1 MIEEKFSHND
11 INTQVFQLLE
21 DLTSVGM
28 KSSPRGQEVVE
39 ATLCTL
45 DIDPTLPIMNF
56 PARKFNW
63 KYFAGELAWYL
74 KGDLDTEFI
83 KNFSGFWE
91 NIKNPDGSINSNYG
105 SILLNSHPSTTFYP
119 EGSWRKPV
127 NQLEWVYNSLVKD
140 SYSRQAIAFL
150 NCPFYQFG
158 ENKDFVCTAYLNF
171 WIRKG
176 YLDMKV
182 QMRSNDIFF
191 GLTYD
196 APWFSLIH
204 QSMYLN
210 LKKVYKDLKLG
221 MYYHCADNIHY
232 YERHFEL
239 VDKILEVSP
248 EHSQKI
254 LLAKPLFELENGFA
268 LTTEAIEYVDTIQ
281 SIVDNP
287 EKFSEMKYADW
298 RIAMSSFLNIEE

>member
-21 DLTSVGM
+21 DLSTVGM

-45 DIDPTLPIMNF
+45 DVDPTLAIMNF
-56 PARKFNW
+56 PSRKFNW

-74 KGDLDTEFI
+74 RGDLDTSFI
-83 KNFSGFWE
+83 KNFSAFWE
-91 NIKNPDGSINSNYG
+91 NIKNPDETINSNYG
-105 SILLNSHPSTTFYP
+105 SILLNPHPSTTFYP
-119 EGSWRKPV
+119 ENGWRKPV
-127 NQLEWVYNSLVKD
+127 NQLEWIYDSLVKD
-140 SYSRQAIAFL
+140 SYSRQAIGFL
-150 NCPFYQFG
+150 NCPYYQFEG
-158 ENKDFVCTAYLNF
+158 NKDFVCTAYLNF

-248 EHSQKI
+248 DHSPKI
-254 LLAKPLFELENGFA
+254 TLTKPLFEFEGGFK
-268 LTTEAIEYVDTIQ
+268 LTKESQDYVDSIQ
-281 SIVDNP
+281 DIVNDP
-287 EKFSEMKYADW
+287 EKFSSMKYADW
-298 RIAMSSFLNIEE
+298 RIAMASFLNVEE